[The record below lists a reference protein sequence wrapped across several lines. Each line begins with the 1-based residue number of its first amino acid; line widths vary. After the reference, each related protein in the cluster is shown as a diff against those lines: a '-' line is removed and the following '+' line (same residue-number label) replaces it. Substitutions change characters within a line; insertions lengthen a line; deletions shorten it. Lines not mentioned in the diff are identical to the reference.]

1 MESSPGYL
9 RPASRLSNPARS
21 SRAVAMV
28 ARETA
33 ESQIRVIQAILGQ
46 TMSASSRGSGN
57 RGSVLGACAG
67 TRRAVA
73 EVTAEVAETE
83 VVSRASTSDT
93 DLVTWWSAVGGSSR
107 QRSCGAG

>member
-1 MESSPGYL
+1 M
-9 RPASRLSNPARS
+9 
-21 SRAVAMV
+21 
-28 ARETA
+28 
-33 ESQIRVIQAILGQ
+33 
-46 TMSASSRGSGN
+46 
-57 RGSVLGACAG
+57 GACAG